1 MSEKT
6 KNELGNE
13 EKQVPETP
21 QEDKKSFFQKM
32 KESEK
37 LQKFGAKAKPILKGL
52 ALFAGGVVVGIAG
65 DRFLGYEDEEILD
78 ADYEETGSDDYS
90 SNEDE

>member
-6 KNELGNE
+6 KLENGNG

-21 QEDKKSFFQKM
+21 QEKKSLFQKM
-32 KESEK
+32 KENEK

-65 DRFLGYEDEEILD
+65 DRFLGYEDEDILD

-90 SNEDE
+90 SDEDE

>member
-21 QEDKKSFFQKM
+21 QEKKSLFQKV
-32 KESEK
+32 KENEK

-65 DRFLGYEDEEILD
+65 DRILGYEDEDILD

-90 SNEDE
+90 SDEDE

>member
-6 KNELGNE
+6 KLENGNG

-21 QEDKKSFFQKM
+21 QEKKSLFQKV
-32 KESEK
+32 KENEK

-65 DRFLGYEDEEILD
+65 DRFLGYEDEDILD

-90 SNEDE
+90 SDEDE